1 MTVLR
6 LITVGALTAAL
17 VFSVGCQSAP
27 TPPST
32 KLTVQTVVNVTENC
46 TECGGPLYLQDP
58 FPGIGVW
65 GNYAGP
71 NVNPYDQV
79 QSYWGTTSPANSNDS
94 NSPTIY
100 QAQNLELPANWDHWV
115 QEPSM
120 CSSISGSAAI
130 TQTIPVPG
138 GTQFEMGN
146 SPTANNAVILWGCNE
161 PLGGIIAAAPSFAMA
176 GSIPASITVPGQ
188 APFSTSYGMPTL
200 YLYSGVNGTPSLAA
214 TVTASSVNSGGS
226 SATFPLTAS
235 LASNSYGLVT
245 ANATSSGSYLPNG
258 VNFFAVG
265 SSQTIAGNPFGVAAG
280 GLTTSR
286 MTCTTIIVGGHPH
299 PQCSTLPGYLPVP
312 VVSLYSQ
319 AQVMIGNTP
328 VTVGNNPTAVAV
340 YPAAT
345 ESNTSTMTS
354 GNTTTTTT
362 TSASMRAVVANSGS
376 NTITILDILND
387 DPIFT
392 VTVGN
397 QPVALVVSSDGSTGY
412 VANYADGTVTEV
424 NLTTYTPVTTVPV
437 GGQPTSIALTA
448 TGTLWV
454 GGVGFLT
461 EINTQNMSVV
471 ATESTGGK
479 TIVALG
485 YSDQVGQI
493 VAVSVDSSGN
503 VYDDQLNPANV
514 TARGTYTP
522 LNSVVVSTLGTHLD
536 TSTDEEVRSFTD
548 ILASTPTL
556 SVNQPGGPPLVV
568 YDAWVAVTATPSGFT
583 ITDIADNYVFASV
596 PTPSPVTAI
605 AVDHSLN
612 VAYLTMP
619 DSNLVWTVPL
629 PGTGSN

>member
-1 MTVLR
+1 MNLPV
-6 LITVGALTAAL
+6 
-17 VFSVGCQSAP
+17 
-27 TPPST
+27 
-32 KLTVQTVVNVTENC
+32 
-46 TECGGPLYLQDP
+46 
-58 FPGIGVW
+58 
-65 GNYAGP
+65 GNY
-71 NVNPYDQV
+71 
-79 QSYWGTTSPANSNDS
+79 
-94 NSPTIY
+94 Y
-100 QAQNLELPANWDHWV
+100 QGG
-115 QEPSM
+115 
-120 CSSISGSAAI
+120 SIWEMDC
-130 TQTIPVPG
+130 PVPG
-138 GTQFEMGN
+138 PPLYASRRFAILGN
-146 SPTANNAVILWGCNE
+146 LPSTLTLGSAVPLTTA
-161 PLGGIIAAAPSFAMA
+161 
-176 GSIPASITVPGQ
+176 
-188 APFSTSYGMPTL
+188 YGMPLL
-200 YLYSGVNGTPSLAA
+200 YVYNSAGTIVA
-214 TVTASSVNSGGS
+214 TETATSVSSGGTQ
-226 SATFPLTAS
+226 ATFPFPSTLTQSGYS
-235 LASNSYGLVT
+235 LAI
-245 ANATSSGSYLPNG
+245 
-258 VNFFAVG
+258 VNQIDGAPGFAPAGDNLLSVA

-280 GLTTSR
+280 GLNWTNTNCAPIAIIDGRPKMRCSTTS
-286 MTCTTIIVGGHPH
+286 
-299 PQCSTLPGYLPVP
+299 GYRPVP

-319 AQVMIGNTP
+319 AQVMVGNTP